1 MFDFNNDGKIDF
13 GEALLGLGWFNELT
27 NSKIDQEEEMI
38 NATGYDCSDLEF
50 MDEGERNVIFED
62 AGLDPMDYDF

>member
-1 MFDFNNDGKIDF
+1 
-13 GEALLGLGWFNELT
+13 
-27 NSKIDQEEEMI
+27 MI